1 MVSFFGKSGS
11 KFAWHMQIQQTNI
24 YRRSRLLFKA
34 TVKWVS
40 ERITQRN
47 YQILVAIVIG
57 IVAGLA
63 AVLMKYSVAAVRE
76 WMYGNDP
83 THGNF
88 GFVFFPI
95 IGILLTRLYI
105 RYGLKHKLD
114 IGFPGLLFSLSRK
127 KASLPRSDMYAH
139 TISSS
144 LTVGLG
150 GSVGLEAPIVR
161 TGSAIGSNL
170 AKLLG
175 VERKKQVLFLAC
187 GASAGMA
194 AIFNSPVAAV
204 IFAFEV
210 LITDIALPAFIP
222 LLISAATGAV
232 VARFFYFEPLFYL
245 PAQDWSAE
253 AIPVFLLTGVLCGF
267 YSTYLIRSLPYF
279 EGLIKKIKPI
289 GLRLGV
295 GGLLLGLLIFAMPP
309 MFGEGYGSV
318 NQLFQGNY
326 NALIENS
333 VVYPLGKYGI
343 WVIIAF
349 AVLILLAKPLATAF
363 TLALGGNGGVFAPSM
378 FAGGIMGFITA
389 SAFNQLGLIQVP
401 VADFVAVG
409 MAGILSGV
417 IKSPLT
423 AIFLIAEITGGYSLF
438 VPLMIVVAISY
449 FVTYYFEP
457 QSIFTKVMYQQGIW
471 APSHEKDKLILQ
483 NMELSGLVEDNFSK
497 LHPEQTL
504 GEFVNIIAQ
513 SSRNLFPV
521 VDGQGH
527 FLGIVLLDDVR
538 EIMFR
543 PENYDTV
550 HISELMHQPPAI
562 LRHDEPMDSVMDKF
576 ERNQAWNLPV
586 VKDGK
591 YIGFVSKS
599 SILGQYRE
607 LLQDRSVGM

>member
-1 MVSFFGKSGS
+1 MRFP
-11 KFAWHMQIQQTNI
+11 TT
-24 YRRSRLLFKA
+24 RLLIQLR
-34 TVKWVS
+34 TLLQNTLKWVS

-47 YQILVAIVIG
+47 YQILVAIAIG

-63 AVLMKYSVAAVRE
+63 AVAMKFSVAAVRE

-105 RYGLKHKLD
+105 RYGLKRKLD
-114 IGFPGLLFSLSRK
+114 IGFPGLLYSLSRK
-127 KASLPRSDMYAH
+127 KASLPRSDIYAH

-175 VERKKQVLFLAC
+175 VERKKQILFLAC

-245 PAQDWSAE
+245 PAQDWSVE
-253 AIPVFLLTGVLCGF
+253 AIPLFILTGVLCGL
-267 YSTYLIRSLPYF
+267 YSTYLIRSLPFF
-279 EGLIKKIKPI
+279 EGLIKKVKPI
-289 GLRLGV
+289 GLRLGL

-309 MFGEGYGSV
+309 LFGEGYGTV

-326 NALIENS
+326 TDLIETT
-333 VVYPLGKYGI
+333 VIYPLGKYGI
-343 WVIIAF
+343 WVIIGF
-349 AVLILLAKPLATAF
+349 AVLILLAKPIATGF

-378 FAGGIMGFITA
+378 FAGGILGFIAA
-389 SAFNQLGLIQVP
+389 SAFNQLGFIQAP

-471 APSHEKDKLILQ
+471 APSHEKDKVILQ
-483 NMELSGLVEDNFSK
+483 NMDLGALVENNFST
-497 LHPEQTL
+497 LRPEQTL
-504 GEFVNIIAQ
+504 GEFVHIIAQ

-521 VDGQGH
+521 VDTQGR

-543 PENYDTV
+543 PEKYDAV
-550 HISELMHQPPAI
+550 IVSELMHQPPAI

-586 VKDGK
+586 VQDGK
-591 YIGFVSKS
+591 YLGFVSKS
-599 SILGQYRE
+599 TILGQYRE
-607 LLQDRSVGM
+607 LLQDRSVSM

>member
-1 MVSFFGKSGS
+1 MPLPMTKPL
-11 KFAWHMQIQQTNI
+11 IQLRI
-24 YRRSRLLFKA
+24 LFRK
-34 TVKWVS
+34 TLKWVS

-63 AVLMKYSVAAVRE
+63 AVAMKFSVAAVRE

-105 RYGLKHKLD
+105 RYGLKQKLD
-114 IGFPGLLFSLSRK
+114 IGFPGLLYSLSRK
-127 KASLPRSDMYAH
+127 KANLPRSDTYAH

-170 AKLLG
+170 ARLLG

-245 PAQDWSAE
+245 PTHGWEVDAVPAF
-253 AIPVFLLTGVLCGF
+253 ILTGVFCGL
-267 YSTYLIRSLPYF
+267 YSTYLIRSLPFF
-279 EGLIKKIKPI
+279 ERLIKKVQPI
-289 GLRLGV
+289 GLRLGL

-309 MFGEGYGSV
+309 LFGEGYGTV

-326 NALIENS
+326 THLIENS
-333 VVYPLGKYGI
+333 VIYPLGEYGI
-343 WVIIAF
+343 WLIAAF
-349 AVLILLAKPLATAF
+349 ALVILMAKPIATAF
-363 TLALGGNGGVFAPSM
+363 TLALGGNGGVFAPSLM
-378 FAGGIMGFITA
+378 AGGILGFIVATA
-389 SAFNQLGLIQVP
+389 INQTGLVQLP

-423 AIFLIAEITGGYSLF
+423 AIFLIAEITGGYALF

-471 APSHEKDKLILQ
+471 APSHEKDRVILQ
-483 NMELSGLVEDNFSK
+483 NMELANLVENNFST
-497 LHPEQTL
+497 LRPEQTL
-504 GEFVNIIAQ
+504 GEFVNVIAQ

-521 VDGQGH
+521 VDGQGR

-543 PENYDTV
+543 PEKYEAV
-550 HISELMHQPPAI
+550 HIGELMHQPPAI
-562 LRHDEPMDSVMDKF
+562 LQYDEPMDSAMDKF

-599 SILGQYRE
+599 TILGQYRE
-607 LLQDRSVGM
+607 LLQDRSVSM